1 MSFHTAS
8 VESSH
13 QHWLRIKYLEQAPS
27 RPCLRYCFQSATQRE
42 LETLKG
48 RLYSAFCQL
57 RWPTGAEIKALGR
70 LYKGAELLFNACGGE
85 FLWIVKTFHR
95 TPLLRTSLRP
105 PHPAELQFAE
115 LERALDQQGER
126 CRGYGSRE
134 QRDVVV

>member
-1 MSFHTAS
+1 MNPWAWRTESPVALVSNSISSCCLAGSTVNTLMRMTGLSFMGRSQRRRAIGEAS
-8 VESSH
+8 V
-13 QHWLRIKYLEQAPS
+13 PS
-27 RPCLRYCFQSATQRE
+27 MWRLTNERDFPYSK

-105 PHPAELQFAE
+105 RHPA
-115 LERALDQQGER
+115 
-126 CRGYGSRE
+126 
-134 QRDVVV
+134 